1 MNDFEFTGEKVKDE
15 SQYERD
21 GTTSRWRVYSFYLG
35 KHGPFVEKV
44 SLLNF
49 DPSEIGRR
57 VEALRAHLRTL
68 PT

>member
-1 MNDFEFTGEKVKDE
+1 MDDFDIDGMKIKDE

-21 GTTSRWRVYSFYLG
+21 GTTTRVRVYAFYLG